1 MPIKVLRPALVES
14 PATFTTLRAT
24 SVLSIP
30 GFEDVSASL
39 AAGGGIPTLQQVT
52 DQGSSTTTPITA
64 SIISA
69 SGDLLGTNIL
79 FTGNVSGSGVN
90 SSYFGDEFN
99 AHSNDANSGFTLL
112 SLGSKPSL
120 WASGTSI
127 FIGNATNSSQTGIK
141 LVGEVTASGNISAS
155 GQIIGDVVD
164 TSFENFLNFEAATS
178 YTYIA
183 PFPLTINFTGSSTSS
198 MEVVGFV
205 TASANTDTFSTQQS
219 PPITLNRFDKL
230 KITPSSSGLFTFSGS
245 RTI

>member
-1 MPIKVLRPALVES
+1 MRFQSLTPAFLNKD
-14 PATFTTLRAT
+14 AKFRNTDIFGRLT
-24 SVLSIP
+24 IP

-39 AAGGGIPTLQQVT
+39 ASAGGGTPTLQQVT
-52 DQGSSTTTPITA
+52 DEGSSTTTPITA

-69 SGDLLGTNIL
+69 SGDLIGDDLKLGTGRI
-79 FTGNVSGSGVN
+79 TREGGSGPIDF
-90 SSYFGDEFN
+90 SS
-99 AHSNDANSGFTLL
+99 TPL
-112 SLGSKPSL
+112 
-120 WASGTSI
+120 
-127 FIGNATNSSQTGIK
+127 TGITNI
-141 LVGEVTASGNISAS
+141 TASGNISSS

-205 TASANTDTFSTQQS
+205 TASANTDTFSIQQT
-219 PPITLNRFDKL
+219 PPITLNIFDKL